1 MNTLIKAPTNLL
13 AEPLAGAVPLTITE
27 PVTTTYTPSQVRR
40 VLLRTVSNP
49 DPGTDYVVR
58 FEMETTPSFALGPL
72 KFVTRYVPDKLLL
85 KPSCLGDYLQALTQ
99 PEWPTLES
107 AALAMRDD
115 FGNEVVPRWIAIV
128 VSPSKS
134 DLEVARHSVLVED
147 RQPQWDNPNLLAR
160 LQDCQ

>member
-1 MNTLIKAPTNLL
+1 
-13 AEPLAGAVPLTITE
+13 VP
-27 PVTTTYTPSQVRR
+27 
-40 VLLRTVSNP
+40 NP

-58 FEMETTPSFALGPL
+58 FEMETTPSFSLGPL

-85 KPSCLGDYLQALTQ
+85 KPACLGDYLHALTQ
-99 PEWPTLES
+99 PDWPTLES

-128 VSPSKS
+128 VSPSEAN
-134 DLEVARHSVLVED
+134 LEVARHSVLVED

-160 LQDCQ
+160 LQDRR